1 MFASVI
7 TTIRDASIRKK
18 LILLIIT
25 ISTSILLFA
34 SLLQLVYG
42 IYYSKNALANELTIT
57 ANVLGDQ
64 SIAALEFFDQ
74 ESASGTLASLKQN
87 NSLRVACIYDANGEI
102 FATYLHADHK
112 QTETCPAHP
121 DHLDHA
127 GHADQSNHSD
137 HLSGHNISVLQHISR
152 GETHIGMIYLE
163 SDLKRV
169 EQFIMQYL
177 VYAVFLIVFIV
188 GIAWFLSARL
198 QYMISA
204 PLFHLVETAQQF
216 SKKQDYSVRAVKESE
231 DELGTLVDAFN
242 EMLSKIQYRD
252 TELNRLNEEL
262 EQKVELRTAEL
273 RTINTDLTDS
283 LEKLK
288 QTQDYLVQS
297 EKMAALGGLV
307 AGVAHEINTPVGVG
321 MLAASHLKKHVD
333 EYHERYEQ
341 GVLTRSDFEAFLNT
355 TLEST
360 QLLLSNLKRAA
371 DLIHSFKQVA
381 VDQSSGEQRYFSLR
395 QYLEEVV
402 QSLRP
407 KLKHDHHQVVIDC
420 PDKLYIQSYPGL
432 LSQVISNLVINSSL
446 HAFEKG
452 NPGTIQIT
460 ASYTDGKVQLR
471 YTDNGKGMTP
481 ENLKQ
486 IFDPFFTTKR
496 AEGGSGLGMHVVYN
510 IVIKNLG
517 GTIHCDSKPGE
528 GVVFDITFPAEDH
541 PVQHNS

>member
-7 TTIRDASIRKK
+7 TTIRDASTRKK
-18 LILLIIT
+18 LILLIIA
-25 ISTSILLFA
+25 ISTTTLLLA

-42 IYYSKNALANELTIT
+42 IYYSKSTLANNLTIT
-57 ANVLGDQ
+57 ANVLGEQ
-64 SIAALEFFDQ
+64 SISALEFFDQ
-74 ESASGTLASLKQN
+74 ESANSTLASLKQN
-87 NSLRVACIYDANGEI
+87 SSLRVACIYDANGEI
-102 FATYLHADHK
+102 FATYLHADHE
-112 QTETCPAHP
+112 QTETCPTHP
-121 DHLDHA
+121 NHSD
-127 GHADQSNHSD
+127 HADQSSHSD
-137 HLSGHNISVLQHISR
+137 HLSGHNISILQHISR

-163 SDLKRV
+163 SDLKQV
-169 EQFIMQYL
+169 ERFIMQYL
-177 VYAVFLIVFIV
+177 VYAVFLTFFIV
-188 GIAWFLSARL
+188 GVAWFLSARL
-198 QYMISA
+198 QHIISA
-204 PLFHLVETAQQF
+204 PLLHLVETAQQF

-231 DELGTLVDAFN
+231 DELGMLVDAFN
-242 EMLSKIQYRD
+242 EMLSKIQDRD
-252 TELNRLNEEL
+252 TELSRLNEEL
-262 EQKVELRTAEL
+262 EQKVELRTTEL
-273 RTINTDLTDS
+273 RTTNTDLANS
-283 LEKLK
+283 LEKLE

-333 EYHERYEQ
+333 EYYERYEQ
-341 GVLTRSDFEAFLNT
+341 GALTRSDFETFLNT
-355 TLEST
+355 ALEST

-407 KLKHDHHQVVIDC
+407 KLKHDRHQVVIDC

-446 HAFEKG
+446 HGFEKG
-452 NPGTIQIT
+452 NSGTIQIT
-460 ASYTDGKVQLR
+460 ASYIDGNVQLN

-486 IFDPFFTTKR
+486 IFDPFFTSKR

-517 GTIHCDSKPGE
+517 GTIHCDSKPDE
-528 GVVFDITFPAEDH
+528 GIVFDITFPAEDH
-541 PVQHNS
+541 PVQQAD